1 MVYATELLSYQ
12 ANQNTHLAGK
22 EHQVCCNLGISTHGR
37 CEAAR
42 EMLYIDMH
50 VRILVCGTHCVPQEV
65 QSTNPNQTEWTV
77 ESRVERHVG

>member
-12 ANQNTHLAGK
+12 ANQSTHLAGK

-50 VRILVCGTHCVPQEV
+50 VRIPVRGTHC
-65 QSTNPNQTEWTV
+65 STGSTKHKSQPNRV
-77 ESRVERHVG
+77 DSRK